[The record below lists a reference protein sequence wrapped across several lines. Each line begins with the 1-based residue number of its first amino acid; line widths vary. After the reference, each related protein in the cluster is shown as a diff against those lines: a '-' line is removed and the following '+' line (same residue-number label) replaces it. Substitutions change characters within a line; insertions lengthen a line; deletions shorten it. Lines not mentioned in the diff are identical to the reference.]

1 VASAA
6 TNGTVLTM
14 APRTHRVSQDTAEA
28 IASTLREN
36 DTTAALVGEF
46 SHEELTALVL
56 TGSRV
61 ALHRNDIV
69 FSEEE
74 VASALYIVVEG
85 RIGIATHR
93 FDDREAILALMEPGD
108 VFGEMSLL
116 DGLPRAAT
124 ARALEASSCI
134 AVPYEPVR
142 VLFKEHPGAL
152 AAVVRMLAARLRV
165 ADEQIADAA
174 FLDVTGRT
182 AKRLLEISRGR
193 EEFSLPV
200 TQEELAA
207 MVGASRERVNKAI
220 AAFSRLSWLEV
231 TDRRYRIMNREAL
244 EIRSR

>member
-1 VASAA
+1 
-6 TNGTVLTM
+6 M
-14 APRTHRVSQDTAEA
+14 R
-28 IASTLREN
+28 
-36 DTTAALVGEF
+36 EF
-46 SHEELTALVL
+46 SHTELTELVL

-61 ALHRNDIV
+61 ALQRNDVVFQEDEAADALFIV
-69 FSEEE
+69 
-74 VASALYIVVEG
+74 LEG
-85 RIGIATHR
+85 RIGIAAHR

-124 ARALEASSCI
+124 ARALEPSVCI
-134 AVPYEPVR
+134 SVPYEPVR
-142 VLFKEHPGAL
+142 TLFREHPAAL
-152 AAVVRMLAARLRV
+152 TAVVRMLAARLRV

-182 AKRLLEISRGR
+182 AKRLLEISRNR

-220 AAFSRLSWLEV
+220 AAFSRLGWISV
-231 TDRRYRIMNREAL
+231 ADRTYRILRRDAL
-244 EIRSR
+244 ELRSR

>member
-1 VASAA
+1 
-6 TNGTVLTM
+6 M
-14 APRTHRVSQDTAEA
+14 PPRTQSVSRDTAAA
-28 IASTLREN
+28 IAATLREN
-36 DTTAALVGEF
+36 DTTSALVGEF
-46 SHEELTALVL
+46 SHDELTDLVL
-56 TGSRV
+56 TGSTV
-61 ALHRNDIV
+61 TLHRNDVV

-74 VASALYIVVEG
+74 PASALYIVLEG

-124 ARALEASSCI
+124 ARALEASVCI

-142 VLFKEHPGAL
+142 ALFREHPGAL

-220 AAFSRLSWLEV
+220 AAFTKLGWLEI
-231 TDRRYRIMNREAL
+231 TDRRYRVIDRKAL

>member
-1 VASAA
+1 
-6 TNGTVLTM
+6 M
-14 APRTHRVSQDTAEA
+14 PPRTKVVSRDTAEA
-28 IASTLREN
+28 IAVTLREN
-36 DTTAALVGEF
+36 DTTAALVAEF
-46 SHEELTALVL
+46 SHAELTELVL
-56 TGSRV
+56 TGNTVS
-61 ALHRNDIV
+61 LQRNDVV

-74 VASALYIVVEG
+74 PASALFIVLEG

-116 DGLPRAAT
+116 DSLPRAAT
-124 ARALEASSCI
+124 ARALEASTCI

-142 VLFKEHPGAL
+142 VLFRDHPGAL
-152 AAVVRMLAARLRV
+152 ASVVRMLAARLRV

-220 AAFSRLSWLEV
+220 AAFSRLGWLEV
-231 TDRRYRIMNREAL
+231 IDRRYRILNREAL